1 MRAAGYKRRLKD
13 FFIHLQTNY
22 DVYDFNETARWFND
36 IRYNTNTRDEY
47 LPIPMPM
54 RDPALVRVTTLKLQ
68 NRELMEDVRRQ
79 MTLKKGY
86 RREWQKRGR
95 ELTDAHATIETAT
108 QEKLMSDYKLQ
119 EMQKSLDAER
129 VASSQLRE
137 VQSEYY
143 EFVWMYEQMHIHN
156 NLRLGDLMGMTERC
170 LRLLGRMP
178 PRVPP
183 PVPPPQTGDAEP
195 SAKRTRTEL

>member
-1 MRAAGYKRRLKD
+1 
-13 FFIHLQTNY
+13 
-22 DVYDFNETARWFND
+22 
-36 IRYNTNTRDEY
+36 
-47 LPIPMPM
+47 MPM

-119 EMQKSLDAER
+119 EMQNTLDAER
-129 VASSQLRE
+129 VASSQLRAE
-137 VQSEYY
+137 HSELKRHL
-143 EFVWMYEQMHIHN
+143 Q
-156 NLRLGDLMGMTERC
+156 
-170 LRLLGRMP
+170 LLGRA
-178 PRVPP
+178 PP
-183 PVPPPQTGDAEP
+183 PAPPPAPLPQTGDAEP
-195 SAKRTRTEL
+195 SAKRTRTGL